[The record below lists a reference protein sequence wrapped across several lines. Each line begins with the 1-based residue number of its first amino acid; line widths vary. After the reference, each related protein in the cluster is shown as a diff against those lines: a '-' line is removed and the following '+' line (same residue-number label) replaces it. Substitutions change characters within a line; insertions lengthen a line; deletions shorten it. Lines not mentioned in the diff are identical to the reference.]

1 MSISPVDIKK
11 MGFKSSMMGF
21 NKVDVQ
27 AYLEVLG
34 DEFTKLLTE
43 NGNLKK
49 DIIHL
54 TTKVEDQEK
63 IKLSLE
69 NAANIITNTVGDIK
83 IKAEK
88 EAELLIDKAKLKAEE
103 IVSSAHNSSIEMVD
117 KIEELRKEKFLII
130 KKMQS
135 FIDIHSE
142 ILNTFENDE

>member
-27 AYLEVLG
+27 AYLEVLS

-43 NGNLKK
+43 NENLKK

-54 TTKVEDQEK
+54 TAKVEDQEK

-88 EAELLIDKAKLKAEE
+88 EAELLINKAKLKAEE
-103 IVSSAHNSSIEMVD
+103 IVSSAHNSSIEIVD

>member
-27 AYLEVLG
+27 AYLEVLS

-43 NGNLKK
+43 NENLKK

-54 TTKVEDQEK
+54 TAKVEDQEK

-88 EAELLIDKAKLKAEE
+88 EAELLINKAKLKAEE
-103 IVSSAHNSSIEMVD
+103 IVSSAHNSNIEIVD
-117 KIEELRKEKFLII
+117 KIDALLKEKFLII
-130 KKMQS
+130 KKIENS
-135 FIDIHSE
+135 IDIHY
-142 ILNTFENDE
+142 